1 MILTSTYRDQT
12 TLSRDLLGAYSA
24 LDHVTT
30 ATLTPQALTGAFER
44 LLQRLVVLAA
54 LHGDGVPA
62 DFLRALATTSE
73 DVDVVDL
80 TAAFLEHGTS
90 TMSETSSEIQQEIVH
105 FSRIV
110 DIGQLGLGDALVE
123 HALRRLRG
131 SQRLPDSLK
140 VLSELIVVVRS
151 RLAQRGRA
159 LAAPWLR
166 PEAAEESDTG
176 AEVTTAAH
184 ERIPTTGS
192 PYGVAVAVFDA
203 SSVTS
208 CPCC

>member
-30 ATLTPQALTGAFER
+30 AALTPQALTSAFER

-54 LHGDGVPA
+54 LHGKGVPA
-62 DFLRALATTSE
+62 DFLTALATTSE

-80 TAAFLEHGTS
+80 TAAFLEHGTA
-90 TMSETSSEIQQEIVH
+90 TMPGTTSEIQQEIVP
-105 FSRIV
+105 RM
-110 DIGQLGLGDALVE
+110 
-123 HALRRLRG
+123 
-131 SQRLPDSLK
+131 SL
-140 VLSELIVVVRS
+140 
-151 RLAQRGRA
+151 QQC
-159 LAAPWLR
+159 
-166 PEAAEESDTG
+166 
-176 AEVTTAAH
+176 H

-203 SSVTS
+203 SSATS
-208 CPCC
+208 CPCCWPT